1 MTHSFFGFVPA
12 ASLAIGEGLAFFV
25 LLGILL
31 VFGVVLMNA
40 RRVGQRAYDQALTEH
55 EKRSGFAFIDPTP
68 PAASSPD
75 SARPE
80 DSKSARRLSRR
91 KSLFAPELLRAALK
105 QAFIMLRPDIQWK
118 NPVMFVVEVGTM
130 LSLIFT
136 IAVPL
141 GYQSRVP
148 LTYLIALDF
157 WLLLTV
163 LFANFAS
170 ALAEAR
176 GKAQADALRKTR
188 QETPAFR
195 LRDDGLLESVAST
208 ALKAGDRVAIEA
220 GQFIPGDGEVIE
232 GVASVD
238 ESAITGESA
247 PVIREAGGD
256 RSGVTGGTRVLS
268 DRIVV
273 RITASAGKSF
283 LDRMIALVEG
293 AIRQRTP
300 NEIALSLVLSAFT
313 LIFLI
318 VVAALWPM
326 ALHAE
331 HYMQDYLGSEQ
342 SVPSL
347 GTDVPTL
354 VALLVCLIPTTIGA
368 LLAAIGIAGMDRAL
382 RANLIAKSGKAVE
395 VAGDVDTLL
404 LDKTGTIT
412 MGNRRATQFLPV
424 GDCTAA
430 ELGRLAA
437 LASVADQ
444 TPEGK
449 SILELYQRMPDGP
462 RARLENEI
470 PSDARFIEFTAQTRM
485 SGIDLP
491 DGRQIRKGAP
501 DTIVRHV
508 QQQKG
513 DVPESVAKQVDAVA
527 SRGATP
533 LLVCDGARLAGVV
546 VLEDIL
552 KPGIRDRFE
561 RLRRM
566 GLRTVMVTGDNPLT
580 AKAIAEQ
587 AGVDDY
593 IAQATP
599 EAKLA
604 YIRREQAAGKLVAMM
619 GDGTN
624 DAPALAQADVG
635 VAMNSGTQAAKEAG
649 NMVDLDSDPTKLIE
663 TVEIGK
669 QLLMTRGALTT
680 FSIANDL
687 AKYFAIVPALFAAT
701 LPWLR
706 SFDIMRLHSAT
717 SAILSAVIFNA
728 IIIPLL
734 IPIALKGVKYRPV
747 GADALL
753 RRNLLIWGLGGVIVP
768 FIGIKAIDV
777 ILVALHL
784 TS

>member
-1 MTHSFFGFVPA
+1 MLEPLSPPLRGDSTSD
-12 ASLAIGEGLAFFV
+12 
-25 LLGILL
+25 
-31 VFGVVLMNA
+31 
-40 RRVGQRAYDQALTEH
+40 RR
-55 EKRSGFAFIDPTP
+55 I
-68 PAASSPD
+68 
-75 SARPE
+75 
-80 DSKSARRLSRR
+80 SRR
-91 KSLFAPELLRAALK
+91 KGLFAPDLLRAALK
-105 QAFIMLRPDIQWK
+105 QSFVMLRPDIQWK
-118 NPVMFVVEVGTM
+118 NPVMFVVEVGTV
-130 LSLIFT
+130 LTFLFT
-136 IAVPL
+136 VATLL
-141 GYQSRVP
+141 GHGGQVGVG
-148 LTYLIALDF
+148 YLVALDI
-157 WLLLTV
+157 WLFLTV

-176 GKAQADALRKTR
+176 GKAQADSLRKTR

-195 LRDDGLLESVAST
+195 LREDGTIEQVVST
-208 ALKAGDRVAIEA
+208 ALLANDRVVVEA
-220 GQFIPGDGEVIE
+220 GQVIPGDGDVIE

-268 DRIVV
+268 DRIVL

-318 VVAALWPM
+318 VTAALWPM
-326 ALHAE
+326 AWNAE
-331 HYMQDYLGSEQ
+331 QYMSEYTGSQ
-342 SVPSL
+342 VKSL

-412 MGNRRATQFLPV
+412 MGNRRATQFVPSE
-424 GDCTAA
+424 GYTALD
-430 ELGRLAA
+430 LGRLAA
-437 LASVADQ
+437 LASVADK

-449 SILELYQRMPDGP
+449 SILDLYQQLAQQSPG
-462 RARLENEI
+462 ATAALLEAGI
-470 PSDARFIEFTAQTRM
+470 PSGSHFVEFTAQTRM
-485 SGIDLP
+485 SGIDIP
-491 DGRQIRKGAP
+491 NGHRIRKGA
-501 DTIVRHV
+501 
-508 QQQKG
+508 
-513 DVPESVAKQVDAVA
+513 VDAVKRYLHENHGQLPEDMFKQA
-527 SRGATP
+527 EIAAGKGATP
-533 LLVCDGARLAGVV
+533 LLVTEGNRLAGLV

-552 KPGIRDRFE
+552 KPGIRERFE

-580 AKAIAEQ
+580 AKTIAEQ
-587 AGVDDY
+587 AGVDDF

-604 YIRREQAAGKLVAMM
+604 YIRKEQAAGKLVAMM

-663 TVEIGK
+663 VVEIGK
-669 QLLMTRGALTT
+669 QLLMTRGSLTT

-701 LPWLR
+701 LPWLKQI
-706 SFDIMRLHSAT
+706 DVMRLHSAN

-728 IIIPLL
+728 IIIPML

-768 FIGIKAIDV
+768 FAGIKLIDMLLV
-777 ILVALHL
+777 ILHL
-784 TS
+784 A